1 MWHRLM
7 LAPLLF
13 AALPAAAAAQLADKK
28 VLTLAAAQ
36 EVAAAAEATA
46 RQNGWNVVIAI
57 VDDAG
62 ILVYLQRLDGTQPG
76 SVDVAQR
83 KAHSA
88 AMFRRATKVFADAVA
103 QGAVAILSLS
113 GAVAVEGGVPLT
125 ADGSVIGAIGV
136 SGVTSQQDGIIAQA
150 GADRLTALLQR

>member
-1 MWHRLM
+1 MWHRLI
-7 LAPLLF
+7 LVPLLI
-13 AALPAAAAAQLADKK
+13 AALPAVAAAQLAEKK
-28 VLTLAAAQ
+28 ALTLAAAQ

-46 RQNGWNVVIAI
+46 RENGWNVVIAI

-76 SVDVAQR
+76 SVDIAQQ
-83 KAHSA
+83 KARSA
-88 AMFRRATKVFADAVA
+88 AMFRRPTKAFADAVA
-103 QGAVAILSLS
+103 QGAIAILSLS

>member
-1 MWHRLM
+1 MWHRLI
-7 LAPLLF
+7 LVALLF

-36 EVAAAAEATA
+36 EVATAAEATA
-46 RQNGWNVVIAI
+46 RENGWNVVIAI

-76 SVDVAQR
+76 SVDVAQQ
-83 KAHSA
+83 KARSA
-88 AMFRRATKVFADAVA
+88 AMFRRPTKVFADAVA
-103 QGAVAILSLS
+103 QGAVAILSLN

>member
-1 MWHRLM
+1 MWHRLI
-7 LAPLLF
+7 LVALLF

-36 EVAAAAEATA
+36 EVATAAEATA
-46 RQNGWNVVIAI
+46 RENGWNVVIAI

-76 SVDVAQR
+76 SVDVAQQ
-83 KAHSA
+83 KARSA
-88 AMFRRATKVFADAVA
+88 AMFRRPTKAFADAVA
-103 QGAVAILSLS
+103 QGAVAILSLN